1 MHNNAQNESAAQ
13 GITPV
18 GPNPVES
25 RLVNAGGI
33 LPPELSN
40 EPQRQHMITADGRVR
55 YLDRRDGT
63 LVWVYPQTGDIEVI
77 PLPEKRGKLKRTWL
91 AFLTLVLLFIIA
103 GSVLALVGDSGV
115 QSLNKTIEQAWGMA
129 SLVRLGLYALVS
141 WLVFPVIVKTAR
153 ARAQNRMYARRY
165 ILFAEDANGLAYNHA
180 LQQVEEQERKIAR
193 FRIPGWIC
201 FVSLLVFDV
210 LVVQLPFL
218 IK

>member
-1 MHNNAQNESAAQ
+1 MDKNTQHGISPTE
-13 GITPV
+13 ITPSQEKSV
-18 GPNPVES
+18 DLHP
-25 RLVNAGGI
+25 A
-33 LPPELSN
+33 PPGTIQPDLATDS
-40 EPQRQHMITADGRVR
+40 QRQHMITADGRVR
-55 YLDRRDGT
+55 YLDRRDGS

-91 AFLTLVLLFIIA
+91 AFVTLVLLFIIA
-103 GSVLALVGDSGV
+103 GVVLAMVGDSGV
-115 QSLNKTIEQAWGMA
+115 QSLNKTIEQAWGTA

-165 ILFAEDANGLAYNHA
+165 ILFAEDVNGMAYSHA
-180 LQQVEEQERKIAR
+180 LQQIEEQERKIAR
-193 FRIPGWIC
+193 FRIPGWVC
-201 FVSLLVFDV
+201 FVGLLAFDV